1 MDRDGA
7 TVWLREVIITHLH
20 ELLHDV
26 VRRGR
31 SVYEKEVVMS
41 NPFISEKSF
50 VVLFFIQSDNPLDI
64 KFFEDFDILIG
75 VVSIS
80 LVSIPLLDRA
90 HECHELAWDN
100 PVKIAIFDSLVEFVL
115 LDVEGFKIV
124 PSELDGVLEALK
136 ALEESTFVKAV
147 TLGGIS
153 IGLK

>member
-1 MDRDGA
+1 
-7 TVWLREVIITHLH
+7 
-20 ELLHDV
+20 
-26 VRRGR
+26 
-31 SVYEKEVVMS
+31 MS

-100 PVKIAIFDSLVEFVL
+100 PVKIAIFDSLVEFVF